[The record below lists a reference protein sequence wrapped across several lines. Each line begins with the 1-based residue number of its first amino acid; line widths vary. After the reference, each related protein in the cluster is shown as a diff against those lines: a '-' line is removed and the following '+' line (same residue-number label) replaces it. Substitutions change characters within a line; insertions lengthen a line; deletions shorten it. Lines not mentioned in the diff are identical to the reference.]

1 MTEPRAMLAF
11 EEALAIVLA
20 SARFLGDEQVPLLD
34 AAGRVLAADIV
45 ADTDQPPFAKSAMDG
60 FACRRTDLPGPLPV
74 IETVAAGA
82 VPRETVAR
90 GRCTRIMTGAPLP
103 PGADCVVK
111 FEDTETLSDGTVRC
125 VRNVDKANISR
136 QGEDVRCGDIVL
148 ERGMRIAAPHIAVLA
163 AVGVSQ
169 VPVARRPGVAIIAT
183 GDELIAVD
191 SRPGPGQIRN
201 SNGPQLTAQTVAAGA
216 VPSVRAP
223 VRDEAAALH
232 EALAAA
238 LADSEV
244 VVLSGGVSSGDFD
257 LVPQAMRDCGLE
269 IRFDRIAMKPGR
281 PTTFAVK
288 DGAWCFGLPGN
299 PVATFLQ
306 FENLVRPLLVRLMGG
321 DPAPRT
327 FLATLAETVSRR
339 DTTRQA
345 WLPVR
350 LTADGGARP
359 FDYHGS
365 AHIHALCRADGF
377 IVLPA
382 GATRIEKG
390 ALVHVRPLPAM
401 H

>member
-1 MTEPRAMLAF
+1 MTAPRAMLAF

-45 ADTDQPPFAKSAMDG
+45 ADADQPPFAKSAMDG
-60 FACRRTDLPGPLPV
+60 FACRRADLPGPLTV
-74 IETVAAGA
+74 IETIAAGA
-82 VPRETVAR
+82 VPREPVAP
-90 GRCTRIMTGAPLP
+90 GRCTRLMTGAPLP

-111 FEDTETLSDGTVRC
+111 FEDAETLSDGTVRC
-125 VRNVDKANISR
+125 VRTGDKANICR
-136 QGEDVRCGDIVL
+136 QGEDVRRGDIVL
-148 ERGMRIAAPHIAVLA
+148 TRGARIAAPHIAVLA
-163 AVGVSQ
+163 TVGVSL
-169 VPVARRPGVAIIAT
+169 VPVARRPVVAIIAT
-183 GDELIAVD
+183 GDELVAVD
-191 SRPGPGQIRN
+191 CRPGPGQIRN
-201 SNGPQLTAQTVAAGA
+201 SNGPQLVAQTVAAGA
-216 VPSVRAP
+216 VPSVRAMA
-223 VRDEAAALH
+223 RDEAAALH
-232 EALAAA
+232 EVLAAA
-238 LADSEV
+238 LSDCEV

-299 PVATFLQ
+299 PVASFLQ
-306 FENLVRPLLVRLMGG
+306 FENLVRPLLFKLMGG

-327 FLATLAETVSRR
+327 FLATLAETVNRR

-345 WLPVR
+345 WLPVS
-350 LTADGGARP
+350 LSAEGEARP
-359 FDYHGS
+359 LDYHGS

-377 IVLPA
+377 IVLPV
-382 GATRIEKG
+382 GATRIEQG
-390 ALVHVRPLPAM
+390 ALVHVRPLPEA